1 MLNSIFL
8 YSLDFNIGDKL
19 VPNVWEFLT
28 QLLAFLVMVLIVYKL
43 AYKPVRKFLE
53 GRKAFIKGNLDS
65 AQKQNMEANRSN
77 EKAQKNINQS
87 RKEATTIIMNAK
99 RQAEEEKIRAGEETK
114 NELAQRRRD
123 AEKDIE
129 SQKKQAMKDVH
140 DEVIDI
146 ALKASSSLL
155 AREVDIKDNKK
166 LVSQFVDDMQDKKE
180 EVSH

>member
-1 MLNSIFL
+1 MLNSLIL
-8 YSLDFNIGDKL
+8 YALDFNIGDKL

-28 QLLAFLVMVLIVYKL
+28 QLLAFLVMVFIVYKL

-65 AQKQNMEANRSN
+65 ARKQNMEANRAN

-99 RQAEEEKIRAGEETK
+99 RQAEEERIRAGEETK
-114 NELAQRRRD
+114 DELAQRRRD

-129 SQKKQAMKDVH
+129 NQKKQAMKDVH

-146 ALKASSSLL
+146 ALKASSNLL
-155 AREVDIKDNKK
+155 SREVDVKDNRK
-166 LVSQFVDDMQDKKE
+166 LVSQFVDDMQDNEE
-180 EVSH
+180 EVGH